1 MANQTTLSDLVNIA
15 RGTDEEKK
23 GNSVF
28 FVWHFSK
35 RNSSSTISNFQNQ
48 YYWTSSGP
56 AEVDCVIQHDGDI
69 LPLEVKSNIS
79 VRSKSLKIY
88 DEKYH
93 PKLNIRLSM
102 LNLKR
107 DGDILNIPLYLVD
120 ELHRLLTIS

>member
-1 MANQTTLSDLVNIA
+1 M
-15 RGTDEEKK
+15 
-23 GNSVF
+23 
-28 FVWHFSK
+28 
-35 RNSSSTISNFQNQ
+35 
-48 YYWTSSGP
+48 
-56 AEVDCVIQHDGDI
+56 DCVIQHDGDI